1 MRQGTLNLKQY
12 FSHPKGMGFYAA
24 LTGFTFQKHL
34 QGDQTS
40 L

>member
-1 MRQGTLNLKQY
+1 MKRGNRNL
-12 FSHPKGMGFYAA
+12 KGMGFYAA